1 MAPEPPLPE
10 PLLSAPS
17 LSAPSLPPTLLDLST
32 YLLSRI
38 GRTAR
43 GRLAEQLAERGLRL
57 WDMAVLAA
65 LADFG
70 PHAQRDLVQRLGID
84 PSDLAKVADQLAA
97 AGYVERVR
105 DPADRRR
112 VSVSVTDA
120 GRALLAELDA
130 RARAVQDEVLAPLDA
145 RERQLLH
152 ALLLRVH
159 QGQQAQ
165 QAQQGPGERRGR

>member
-1 MAPEPPLPE
+1 MTSPA
-10 PLLSAPS
+10 APS
-17 LSAPSLPPTLLDLST
+17 PDGMPPTLLDLST

-43 GRLAEQLAERGLRL
+43 ARLGERLAARGLRL

-70 PHAQRDLVQRLGID
+70 PHAQRELCERLALD
-84 PSDLAKVADQLAA
+84 PSDLAKVADRLAA
-97 AGYVERVR
+97 GGHVERAR
-105 DPADRRR
+105 DGADRRR

-130 RARAVQDEVLAPLDA
+130 EARSVQDEVLAPLDA
-145 RERQLLH
+145 PQREVLQE
-152 ALLLRVH
+152 LLLRVH
-159 QGQQAQ
+159 AGLTA
-165 QAQQGPGERRGR
+165 GRLGL

>member
-10 PLLSAPS
+10 SPLPAPS
-17 LSAPSLPPTLLDLST
+17 LSDPPLSTPSLPPTLLDLST

-43 GRLAEQLAERGLRL
+43 GRLAEQLAEHGLRL

-112 VSVSVTDA
+112 VSVSVTGA
-120 GRALLAELDA
+120 GRVLLAELDA

-152 ALLLRVH
+152 GLLLRVH
-159 QGQQAQ
+159 QGH
-165 QAQQGPGERRGR
+165 QGPGERRGL

>member
-1 MAPEPPLPE
+1 MTSSLPT
-10 PLLSAPS
+10 PAGHP
-17 LSAPSLPPTLLDLST
+17 ARDMPPTLLDLST

-43 GRLAEQLAERGLRL
+43 GRLAERLAERGLRL

-70 PHAQRDLVQRLGID
+70 PHAQRDLVERLGLD

-97 AGYVERVR
+97 GGYVERTR
-105 DPADRRR
+105 DTADRRR

-120 GRALLAELDA
+120 GRALLAELDGE
-130 RARAVQDEVLAPLDA
+130 ARAVQDEVLAPLDA
-145 RERQLLH
+145 QERQVLQG
-152 ALLLRVH
+152 LLLRVH
-159 QGQQAQ
+159 GGLSGGRV
-165 QAQQGPGERRGR
+165 GP